1 CKVRTAHGLGRD
13 WSKRIAAIASA
24 IFSIWGMQYFIA
36 ITSFLEWKLLVPDSF
51 KNPEA
56 PKSRAPR
63 SCSVFIHC
71 IRRDRL
77 PMRVRNVRSAD
88 RLQQG
93 IVEANRRTCFR
104 NLVDSRLLIRHDSS
118 PPSYDGVSRP
128 RNSCGA
134 RGAGNCRS
142 GLPR

>member
-1 CKVRTAHGLGRD
+1 MDLARD

-36 ITSFLEWKLLVPDSF
+36 ITSFPDSF

-118 PPSYDGVSRP
+118 PPSYDGVS
-128 RNSCGA
+128 
-134 RGAGNCRS
+134 
-142 GLPR
+142 